1 MRIAVL
7 FGGTSEERGVSI
19 ASAAQVVPALR
30 GLGHEV
36 FAVDTAAG
44 RLSASE
50 ERRVLVA
57 TVSSELPS
65 PAARAVSCGRAVVL
79 SPAAFA
85 VREAELVFMA
95 LHGGAGEDGRIQ
107 AMLDLAGL
115 AYTGSNHSASAAGMD
130 KDLSKRLFRSVD
142 IPTPDWHLGPV
153 NAEFIGEHFGW
164 PVIVKPNRQGSTLGL
179 SLVRRSQDLAAASR
193 LARQFD
199 TEVMIETFVPGREF
213 TVGIL
218 DGVALPVGEIITG
231 GEIFDYRAK
240 YQRDGA
246 REIFPADIGSDVS
259 RLLQEYALRAHAV
272 LKLGVYSRID
282 FRQDHS
288 GRIWCLEVNS
298 LPGMT
303 ATSLLPQAARV
314 AGIDFAEL
322 LQRGCHTATDSKLV
336 LVVLEHHAHQLAAG
350 AHTCLPE
357 QALQQ
362 GLDVTLGDP
371 QPTGDSL
378 VRQSFE
384 HEPQHLALPL
394 IEVRSRV
401 RLRLEAVGVGEIA
414 VTPVQPYPAFA
425 YEADALGQRTER
437 ALLHENTGHALAQ
450 QTPGLGIADPR
461 GHDEHLA
468 AEATLPRQ
476 R

>member
-322 LQRGCHTATDSKLV
+322 LQRIC
-336 LVVLEHHAHQLAAG
+336 AG
-350 AHTCLPE
+350 AIR
-357 QALQQ
+357 
-362 GLDVTLGDP
+362 P
-371 QPTGDSL
+371 QT
-378 VRQSFE
+378 QSW
-384 HEPQHLALPL
+384 
-394 IEVRSRV
+394 SW
-401 RLRLEAVGVGEIA
+401 
-414 VTPVQPYPAFA
+414 
-425 YEADALGQRTER
+425 
-437 ALLHENTGHALAQ
+437 
-450 QTPGLGIADPR
+450 
-461 GHDEHLA
+461 
-468 AEATLPRQ
+468 
-476 R
+476 